1 VRDRNPLRPW
11 MVVSTSLCL
20 SVSCT
25 PQGEESIGDGS
36 SDYEDTP
43 VEDTEASS
51 ALDTG
56 EPIVDDGR
64 IWPAEQ
70 WDEGLPEE
78 HGMDS
83 DALELLRVYA
93 FSEGFNTQSVVVIK
107 DGVLVAEWNA
117 EGTDSDS
124 LVTTWS
130 AGKSVTSALI
140 GVGIREGLLDL
151 DDPIGTYISDW
162 KDGPNAELTI
172 RHLLEM
178 RSGLA
183 ANWSLPWGVYSA
195 APDQLEYSL
204 NRTPVRDP
212 GTQFSYVNEDSM
224 VLGEVIAQ
232 AFGQSAGEVAQAEI
246 FGPLGMNAEWW
257 TDGEGHSLTYCCIDT
272 TARDFARFGLLY
284 ARQGQWDGSRVVP
297 AHFVIESTT
306 GISSYGYYGLHWWTY
321 GEIFAAIGY
330 HDQYLWVYPEQDLI
344 VARFGIYTRHGDE
357 PVREGSSYHETLASG
372 GFDAGTFAGLFL
384 DALGD

>member
-1 VRDRNPLRPW
+1 MRDRNPLRPW

-43 VEDTEASS
+43 VEDTEARS

-78 HGMDS
+78 YGMDS
-83 DALELLRVYA
+83 NALELLRVYA

-151 DDPIGTYISDW
+151 DDPIGT
-162 KDGPNAELTI
+162 GC
-172 RHLLEM
+172 
-178 RSGLA
+178 
-183 ANWSLPWGVYSA
+183 
-195 APDQLEYSL
+195 
-204 NRTPVRDP
+204 
-212 GTQFSYVNEDSM
+212 NEW
-224 VLGEVIAQ
+224 
-232 AFGQSAGEVAQAEI
+232 
-246 FGPLGMNAEWW
+246 P
-257 TDGEGHSLTYCCIDT
+257 C
-272 TARDFARFGLLY
+272 R
-284 ARQGQWDGSRVVP
+284 
-297 AHFVIESTT
+297 
-306 GISSYGYYGLHWWTY
+306 
-321 GEIFAAIGY
+321 
-330 HDQYLWVYPEQDLI
+330 
-344 VARFGIYTRHGDE
+344 
-357 PVREGSSYHETLASG
+357 
-372 GFDAGTFAGLFL
+372 
-384 DALGD
+384 